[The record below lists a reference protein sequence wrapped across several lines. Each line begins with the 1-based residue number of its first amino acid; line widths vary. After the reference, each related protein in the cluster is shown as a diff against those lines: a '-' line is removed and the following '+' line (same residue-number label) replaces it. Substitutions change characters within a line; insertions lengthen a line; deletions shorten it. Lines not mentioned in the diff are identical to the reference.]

1 MGIVLDP
8 DWMRL
13 KKYSLC
19 RPIIKRVNQN
29 NDSKATLR
37 RQDIISKPIGQQL
50 VKLTIPMLY
59 ALISIMGLG
68 LVDSYFISYLGTEQL
83 AAIGFIVPITSII
96 TSVGL
101 GLGMAISSL
110 VSKLIGAGKIS
121 SAARL
126 ITDGFY
132 LTGLVS
138 LVAVLILIW
147 QMETIFKSIGA
158 NDETLVFIS
167 QYMSIWIVAAPL
179 TMLTM
184 VSASTFR
191 SLGDTGTSARIAL
204 SMTIVNVIFDPLL
217 IFGIGPFPEL
227 GMHGAALATVLAVVT
242 SCLMGFYELA
252 IKEKFLLAILPKW
265 NDFKVSIKQLLEI
278 AIPAVLANAI
288 VPITAAVLTTLVA
301 KFGVD
306 AVAGYGVGTR
316 LEAVSL
322 MIVYALSSTLPMF
335 IGQNLGAKK
344 LDRVYRAIQI
354 AFRFVLVLQL
364 AIYVVLLFSA
374 GLIAGLFSNEQS
386 VIETITLY
394 LWIVPISYGLSGVV
408 VLVNVSMNV
417 LGRPRLALYI
427 NIVRLTIFYFP
438 LAYLG
443 AHYFGLKGLFVG
455 IAVGNCGAFLIAV
468 VLLNKTMKQMNI
480 EAPEHA

>member
-1 MGIVLDP
+1 
-8 DWMRL
+8 MRL
-13 KKYSLC
+13 RKYSPC
-19 RPIIKRVNQN
+19 RSIIKHKNKN
-29 NDSKATLR
+29 SASKASLR

-83 AAIGFIVPITSII
+83 AAIGFIVPITSIV
-96 TSVGL
+96 TSIGL

-110 VSKLIGAGKIS
+110 VSKLIGAGQLS

-126 ITDGFY
+126 ITNGFY
-132 LTGLVS
+132 LTAAVS
-138 LVAVLILIW
+138 LITVIILIW
-147 QMETIFKSIGA
+147 QMDVIFKSIGA
-158 NDETLVFIS
+158 NDETLAFIS
-167 QYMSIWIVAAPL
+167 QYMSIWIFAAPL

-184 VSASTFR
+184 VSSSTFR

-227 GMHGAALATVLAVVT
+227 GMHGAALATLLAVVT

-252 IKEKFLLAILPKW
+252 IKEKFLLTILPKW
-265 NDFKVSIKQLLEI
+265 QELKVSIMQLLDI
-278 AIPAVLANAI
+278 AIPAILANAI

-306 AVAGYGVGTR
+306 AVAGYGVGIR

-344 LDRVYRAIQI
+344 LDRVHQAIKI
-354 AFRFVLVLQL
+354 AFRFVLMLQL
-364 AIYVVLLFSA
+364 AIYVLLFFSTS
-374 GLIAGLFSNEQS
+374 LIAGLFSSEQS

-408 VLVNVSMNV
+408 ILVNVSMNV
-417 LGRPRLALYI
+417 LGKPRLALYI
-427 NIVRLTIFYFP
+427 NIVRLAVFYFP

-443 AHYFGLKGLFVG
+443 AHYFGLKGLFIG
-455 IAVGNCGAFLIAV
+455 IAVGNCCAYLIAV
-468 VLLNKTMKQMNI
+468 VLLNKTMQKMNI
-480 EAPEHA
+480 EEHEHLST